1 MTLPP
6 NFSQAVDL
14 SSLGKPPADTSTPMP
29 GLEVSAQNLQQEI
42 LPLSEK
48 KPVVILCWTP
58 RSADSVTML
67 RSLGKIESD
76 DQGKWVLAH
85 VNVEE
90 QVPVAQALQVRTI
103 PTGIVFIGGKAIPF
117 LEQPLTEAQLREVIT
132 KILTLAAQQGIGEA
146 PIEEAEPEEE
156 EALAAL
162 DKGDYATAEGA
173 YKRLLARK
181 PNDQYAKLGLAQ
193 VQLLAR
199 THGIDGAKVMEDA
212 VKHPQDIE
220 IQMQCADIEVMS
232 GYLEPAFERLLR
244 LIMVLDGDEQKK
256 VKNHLLDLFALVDQ
270 ADPLVIKAR
279 AQLAN
284 ALF

>member
-162 DKGDYATAEGA
+162 DKGDYATAEAA